1 MSNEPKYC
9 NDCEEELNAENTG
22 SYGGFDS
29 SNHSLSVIYGGG
41 NSDTAPFTKCDS
53 CFDADNDRYLESLY
67 E

>member
-1 MSNEPKYC
+1 METKYC

-29 SNHSLSVIYGGG
+29 SNYYASHTYAG
-41 NSDTAPFTKCDS
+41 NTDSAPFTKCDE
-53 CFDADNDRYLESLY
+53 CFDADIDRYLETAF

>member
-1 MSNEPKYC
+1 METRYC

-29 SNHSLSVIYGGG
+29 SNYYYSTIYGGSG
-41 NSDTAPFTKCDS
+41 DSAPFTKCDG
-53 CFDADNDRYLESLY
+53 CFEADNDRYLESLY

>member
-1 MSNEPKYC
+1 MEKETRYC

-29 SNHSLSVIYGGG
+29 TNHYYSTIYGGDG
-41 NSDTAPFTKCDS
+41 STAPFTKCDG
-53 CFDADNDRYLESLY
+53 CFDADIDRYLETAF